1 MRSRFFGIP
10 SGQFLGYSSMS
21 EYMGLLMFPTYQ
33 RGMTEIRV
41 QQPIDTELRGIY
53 RRLIPPVVRPLIER
67 RYSFADSAGSL
78 IRCILGVIDEV

>member
-1 MRSRFFGIP
+1 
-10 SGQFLGYSSMS
+10 
-21 EYMGLLMFPTYQ
+21 
-33 RGMTEIRV
+33 MTEIRV